1 MKSFKDLLS
10 ELTVQ
15 QRIQASIRGKRNAKK
30 AARGRER
37 AAKKPPSEDKIKA
50 AVIRAIRNKAFA
62 VVDKA
67 GEYPTAEAG
76 KRSSIENKAKKM
88 AAKKTAVW
96 GKKLKPVIRKQMKDA
111 FKSRMGKGSD
121 SVHHDEN

>member
-15 QRIQASIRGKRNAKK
+15 QRIQASIRNKRNAKK
-30 AARGRER
+30 AARGRAR
-37 AAKKPPSEDKIKA
+37 NANKAPSEDKVKA
-50 AVIRAIRNKAFA
+50 AVTRAMSKKAFA
-62 VVDKA
+62 IVDKA
-67 GEYPTAEAG
+67 GEYANSEG
-76 KRSSIENKAKKM
+76 QKRSSIALKAKKL
-88 AAKKTAVW
+88 AAKKSATW
-96 GKKLKPVIRKQMKDA
+96 SKKLKPEIRKHMKDA